1 MNLNDTIVAQSTP
14 QGKGA
19 IGIIR
24 LSGKNSIT
32 IINSIF
38 PSKDL
43 SKEKSHTIH
52 YGNIEYEN
60 DIIDEVLV
68 SIFKEPKSYTK
79 ENIVEISCHG
89 SNYIIKKILSITVEL
104 GARVAN
110 RGEFTF
116 RSFLNGNIDLSQA
129 EAVSDLISSNS
140 ENSHKM
146 AINHIK
152 GVFSNKIKELRK
164 DLINLSSLLEL
175 ELDFSEEDVEFA
187 NREQLENLLDEIL
200 SFNNLLL
207 DSYKLNNVIKDGINV
222 LILGKPN
229 VGKSTILNGLLEEDK
244 AIISDIPGTTRDV
257 LEDTITIGGNLIR
270 FIDTAGIR
278 KTDDKIEKIGIEK
291 ALNQIEKAALILY
304 VFDLNKTNVD
314 SLERELNNDLFN
326 KKHIIYIGN
335 KGDLKVSKEVDLY
348 FSNKKL
354 KKISANNN
362 NDINKLKNHINNYIT
377 KNLVSSDSSI
387 MINERHYAS
396 LTNVNTSINNVKKN
410 LKNKSNIDLLA
421 LDIKYA
427 LNHLGEITGE
437 ISNEEI
443 LGNIFSKFCIKGNR
457 KFKVILKK

>member
-24 LSGKNSIT
+24 LSGKNSIK

-43 SKEKSHTIH
+43 FKQKSHTIH

-110 RGEFTF
+110 KGEFTF

-187 NREQLENLLDEIL
+187 NREQLEKLLDEIL

-207 DSYKLNNVIKDGINV
+207 ESYKLNNVIKDGINV

-257 LEDTITIGGNLIR
+257 LEDTITIGGNLLR

-314 SLERELNNDLFN
+314 YIERELNNDLFN

-335 KGDLKVSKEVDLY
+335 KGDLEVSKEVNLY

-443 LGNIFSKFCIKGNR
+443 LGNIFSKFCIGK
-457 KFKVILKK
+457 

>member
-1 MNLNDTIVAQSTP
+1 M
-14 QGKGA
+14 
-19 IGIIR
+19 
-24 LSGKNSIT
+24 
-32 IINSIF
+32 F

-52 YGNIEYEN
+52 FGNIEYEN

-291 ALNQIEKAALILY
+291 ALNQIEKASLILY

-314 SLERELNNDLFN
+314 ALERELNNDLFN

-443 LGNIFSKFCIKGNR
+443 LGNIFSKFCIGK
-457 KFKVILKK
+457 

>member
-24 LSGKNSIT
+24 LSGKNSIK

-52 YGNIEYEN
+52 FGNIKYRKE
-60 DIIDEVLV
+60 IIDEVLV
-68 SIFKEPKSYTK
+68 SIFKEPNSYTK

-89 SNYIIKKILSITVEL
+89 SNYIIKRILSVIVEL

-110 RGEFTF
+110 KGEFTF
-116 RSFLNGNIDLSQA
+116 RSFLNGNMDLSQA

-257 LEDTITIGGNLIR
+257 LEDTITIGGNLLR

-304 VFDLNKTNVD
+304 IIDLNKTNLD
-314 SLERELNNDLFN
+314 TLEIELSNDLFN

-335 KGDLKVSKEVDLY
+335 KGDLRVSKEVDSY
-348 FSNKKL
+348 FSNNKF
-354 KKISANNN
+354 KKISANNK
-362 NDINKLKNHINNYIT
+362 NDINELKNHINNYIS

-396 LTNVNTSINNVKKN
+396 LTNVNTSIKNVKKN
-410 LKNKSNIDLLA
+410 LKNKSNVDILA

-437 ISNEEI
+437 ISNDEI
-443 LGNIFSKFCIKGNR
+443 LGNIFSKFCIGK
-457 KFKVILKK
+457 

>member
-89 SNYIIKKILSITVEL
+89 SNFIIKKILSIIVKL

-110 RGEFTF
+110 KGEFTF

-314 SLERELNNDLFN
+314 ALERELNNDLFN

-362 NDINKLKNHINNYIT
+362 NDIKKLKNLINNYIT

-387 MINERHYAS
+387 MINERHFAS

-443 LGNIFSKFCIKGNR
+443 LGNIFSKFCIGK
-457 KFKVILKK
+457 

>member
-24 LSGKNSIT
+24 LSGKNSIS
-32 IINSIF
+32 IINSMF

-52 YGNIEYEN
+52 FGNIEYEN

-89 SNYIIKKILSITVEL
+89 SNFIIKKILSIIVKL

-110 RGEFTF
+110 KGEFTF

-314 SLERELNNDLFN
+314 ALERELNNDLFN

-335 KGDLKVSKEVDLY
+335 KGDLEVSKEVDLY

-387 MINERHYAS
+387 MINERHYTS
-396 LTNVNTSINNVKKN
+396 LLNVNTSINNVKKN

-443 LGNIFSKFCIKGNR
+443 LGNIFSKFCIGK
-457 KFKVILKK
+457 

>member
-24 LSGKNSIT
+24 LSGKNSIK

-89 SNYIIKKILSITVEL
+89 SNYIIKKILSITVKL

-110 RGEFTF
+110 KGEFTF

-175 ELDFSEEDVEFA
+175 ELDFSEEDIEFA

-335 KGDLKVSKEVDLY
+335 KGDLNVSKEVDLY

-443 LGNIFSKFCIKGNR
+443 LGNIFSKFCIGK
-457 KFKVILKK
+457 

>member
-89 SNYIIKKILSITVEL
+89 SNFIIKKILSIIVKL

-110 RGEFTF
+110 KGEFTF

-257 LEDTITIGGNLIR
+257 LEDTITIGGNLLR

-335 KGDLKVSKEVDLY
+335 KGDLDVSKEVDLY

-443 LGNIFSKFCIKGNR
+443 LGNIFSKFCIGK
-457 KFKVILKK
+457 

>member
-89 SNYIIKKILSITVEL
+89 SNFIIKKILSIIVKL

-110 RGEFTF
+110 KGEFTF

-187 NREQLENLLDEIL
+187 NREQLDNLLDEIL

-257 LEDTITIGGNLIR
+257 LEDTITIGGNLLR

-335 KGDLKVSKEVDLY
+335 KGDLEVSKEVDLY

-377 KNLVSSDSSI
+377 KNLVSSESSI

-443 LGNIFSKFCIKGNR
+443 LGNIFSKFCIGK
-457 KFKVILKK
+457 

>member
-32 IINSIF
+32 IINSMF

-52 YGNIEYEN
+52 FGNIEYEN

-89 SNYIIKKILSITVEL
+89 SNFIIKKILSIIVKL

-110 RGEFTF
+110 KGEFTF

-314 SLERELNNDLFN
+314 ALERELNNDLFN

-362 NDINKLKNHINNYIT
+362 NDIKKLKNLINNYIT

-387 MINERHYAS
+387 MINERHFAS

-443 LGNIFSKFCIKGNR
+443 LGNIFSKFCIGK
-457 KFKVILKK
+457 